1 MLSEVLGLLLAASMG
16 SGSVAPEGHE
26 VCLMQHRCTRE
37 PVFCLVDDPRCAK
50 PGAPQICFVTECDPP
65 RDFEPP
71 TAPGS

>member
-1 MLSEVLGLLLAASMG
+1 MLVHVLGALLAASVG
-16 SGSVAPEGHE
+16 TGPHKLQPDE
-26 VCLMQHRCTRE
+26 VCLLGRLCARE

-50 PGAPQICFVTECDPP
+50 PGGPEICFVTDCDPP